1 MTDNKHLARNES
13 PSASETAQGV
23 VPHSNSATATATA
36 TEKTFPP
43 AVMRLRRLQ
52 IRAVVVGVLAGI
64 VWLVGLSLPQLW
76 MAYLGAGIAMVAW
89 VCILT
94 LGMRAHFLSQRERRD
109 G

>member
-13 PSASETAQGV
+13 PSSSETAQGV
-23 VPHSNSATATATA
+23 VPHSKLAAATA

-76 MAYLGAGIAMVAW
+76 MAYLGAGIVMVAW

-94 LGMRAHFLSQRERRD
+94 LGMRAHFLSLREWHD